1 MPPEPE
7 AKTAFARPLVALSL
21 TEPDA
26 GLLKYAALAT
36 ALGETSEI
44 RFAHVLP
51 GDGPSTPSADVEP
64 IRRRMEEEV
73 RAAFGKLPEQAAF
86 DVVRGP
92 RLDELTELSL
102 RHRHDLLLVGHRA
115 ARSGRRSL
123 ARRLAMVAPC
133 SVWLAPEGAPS
144 RISDILAPV
153 DFSSDS
159 ADALSMATSIA
170 AAAGIE
176 RIHALH
182 VYFDP
187 STIRYDEHADEIHGQ
202 EEAAFERML
211 REVDCHGVHV
221 EPVFEE
227 STHVSDAI
235 LRVGRQLGSD
245 LIVMN
250 TRGRSR
256 AAAVFLGSVTSATMM
271 ATPLPLLAVKHFG
284 SRLPLLSALLSQRI
298 WRQPSPKT
306 N

>member
-1 MPPEPE
+1 MPPEPNYP
-7 AKTAFARPLVALSL
+7 FARPLVALSL
-21 TEPDA
+21 TDADA

-36 ALGETSEI
+36 AFSAASEV
-44 RFAHVLP
+44 RFAHVLATDSGRP
-51 GDGPSTPSADVEP
+51 DGDVKS
-64 IRRRMEEEV
+64 IRQQLRDE
-73 RAAFGKLPEQAAF
+73 AATHFAGLPAHAAF

-92 RLDELTELSL
+92 RLDELLDLSL
-102 RHRHDLLLVGHRA
+102 RHRHDVIFAGHRRE
-115 ARSGRRSL
+115 RSGRRSL

-133 SVWLAPEGAPS
+133 SVWLAPEGSPC
-144 RISDILAPV
+144 RISNILAPV

-159 ADALSMATSIA
+159 ADALSVATSVA
-170 AAAGIE
+170 AAAGLA
-176 RIHALH
+176 RVHALH

-187 STIRYDEHADEIHGQ
+187 STVRYDEHVDEVHGQ
-202 EEAAFERML
+202 EEAAFQRML
-211 REVDCHGVHV
+211 ENVDCHGVEV
-221 EPVFEE
+221 QPLFEE

-235 LRVGRQLGSD
+235 LRVAERLAAD

-271 ATPLPLLAVKHFG
+271 ATPIPLLAVKHFG

-298 WRQPSPKT
+298 WGEPAPKA